1 MDMWTRKIIAAS
13 LTTPV
18 YSFLLACW
26 VVIPQYPDS
35 GGIADTVNGL
45 LMLTATYLSVSFP
58 VIVTYGV
65 LTSVFSDWVARR
77 MSMRF
82 EPLVSFGL
90 HIGFG
95 LVLFWLGAGAA
106 VLYWMIDRYLSYK
119 DCRFETR
126 QAWSSLIIPVGVV
139 VAAFG
144 IVYLIGVMQDV
155 MHRL

>member
-13 LTTPV
+13 LTTTV

-82 EPLVSFGL
+82 EPFVSFGL

-95 LVLFWLGAGAA
+95 LVLLWLGAGAA
-106 VLYWMIDRYLSYK
+106 VLYWMIDRYLSHK

-144 IVYLIGVMQDV
+144 IVYLGGVMQDV